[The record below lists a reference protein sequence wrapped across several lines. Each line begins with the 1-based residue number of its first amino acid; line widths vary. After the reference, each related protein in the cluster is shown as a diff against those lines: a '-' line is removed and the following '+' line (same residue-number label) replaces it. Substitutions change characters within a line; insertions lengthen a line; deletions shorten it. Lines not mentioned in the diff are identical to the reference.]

1 MMLGARKGRKEQ
13 EEENKGKE
21 GREIPAK
28 SYTYMSDD
36 PVIDKYI
43 ESK

>member
-1 MMLGARKGRKEQ
+1 MLGARKGGKEQ
-13 EEENKGKE
+13 EEENERKE
-21 GREIPAK
+21 KREIPAK
-28 SYTYMSDD
+28 SYTYMPDD